1 MMCPVCKRELA
12 PTLSICFTCGAMVND
27 TVREE
32 LQAKIERISGPLE
45 RKPSPI
51 ISNKIPELDEL
62 THEMPAAPAK
72 PIETTQERSPKSART
87 ETIEFRGKNTSP
99 TLVGFQPKSNTVPDW
114 RLQLQNSVRQRKS
127 DAPPSS
133 PTGVGSQPVIQRQLV
148 TNGANAIKAQFVED
162 PAASDHA
169 NPRIANALKRIED
182 SRRRYLPGDRHGT
195 AAVPAKEQPQRAY
208 PFNVVARSNETT
220 PAPSAPQATV
230 NAPPKPR
237 LVSSMRIEKKKYDTN
252 KLPTLHVT
260 NPEVESSPITAPD
273 EHLSIS
279 LRVPA
284 AEIAPTIEQA
294 EIEFP
299 MVEETGFADDI
310 DDLAPHSSRFLAG
323 LFDMII
329 GGFVTA
335 IILSPLFVSG
345 RPLFTIA
352 GVLAI
357 AATFGIVMFI
367 YLTLAVG
374 LRGRTLGMRLFSLEI
389 VDAEENEYPTLHQAA
404 VNSAVFL
411 LTLPWLG
418 IGFVPAFVNEE
429 RRAAHDLVSGTIL
442 VKEI

>member
-12 PTLSICFTCGAMVND
+12 PTLSICFACGAMVND

-51 ISNKIPELDEL
+51 IADKIPKLDEL
-62 THEMPAAPAK
+62 TLEMPASPAK
-72 PIETTQERSPKSART
+72 PIETTQERQPKPART
-87 ETIEFRGKNTSP
+87 ETMEFGGKKTSP

-127 DAPPSS
+127 DATPSS

-148 TNGANAIKAQFVED
+148 TNGANAIKAQFVEE
-162 PAASDHA
+162 PEAADHA
-169 NPRIANALKRIED
+169 NPHVANALKRIED

-195 AAVPAKEQPQRAY
+195 AAAPAKELPQRAY
-208 PFNVVARSNETT
+208 PFNVVTRSNETT
-220 PAPSAPQATV
+220 PAPNAPQATV

-260 NPEVESSPITAPD
+260 DPEAESSPITAPD
-273 EHLSIS
+273 EPLSIS

-284 AEIAPTIEQA
+284 TEIAPTIEQA

-299 MVEETGFADDI
+299 MAAETEFADDI

-335 IILSPLFVSG
+335 IILSPLLVSG

-357 AATFGIVMFI
+357 AATFGIVMFM

-411 LTLPWLG
+411 LTLPFFR